1 MLKENIKNI
10 HKEFNFATD
19 EDRRDFNNALHCWI
33 CKGSPNEDRYAAR
46 PKADKARD
54 HCHFTGKYRGAAH
67 YICSLQFKKLNS
79 LLSSFTTWLVLT
91 LIYWLRIS
99 AKAEETSN
107 VFPKIHGLPCNQGCF
122 QNVSESPFLSTSRWL
137 SHFCFKTFQN
147 IMP

>member
-19 EDRRDFNNALHCWI
+19 EDRRDFNNALNCLI

-67 YICSLQFKKLNS
+67 YICSLQFEKLKFTPVIFHNLAGS
-79 LLSSFTTWLVLT
+79 DSHLLVKNLGKSGGNIKCVPNNEEKYMSFSKDVM
-91 LIYWLRIS
+91 I
-99 AKAEETSN
+99 ANFSN
-107 VFPKIHGLPCNQGCF
+107 K
-122 QNVSESPFLSTSRWL
+122 
-137 SHFCFKTFQN
+137 
-147 IMP
+147 